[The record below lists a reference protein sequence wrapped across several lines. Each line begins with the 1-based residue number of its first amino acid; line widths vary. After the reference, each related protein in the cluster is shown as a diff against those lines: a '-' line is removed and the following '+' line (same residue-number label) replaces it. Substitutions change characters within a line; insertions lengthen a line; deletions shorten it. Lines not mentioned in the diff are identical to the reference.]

1 MRKESQTAIGIL
13 RVRFLQIILVSGMLI
28 CVGHIVLGNPP
39 SVEIDAILA
48 LILLLLLGLLVLAVN
63 WLIFE
68 LNRTK

>member
-1 MRKESQTAIGIL
+1 MGKESQTSIGIL

-28 CVGHIVLGNPP
+28 CVGYIVLGFTP

-48 LILLLLLGLLVLAVN
+48 LILLLLLGLFVLAVN